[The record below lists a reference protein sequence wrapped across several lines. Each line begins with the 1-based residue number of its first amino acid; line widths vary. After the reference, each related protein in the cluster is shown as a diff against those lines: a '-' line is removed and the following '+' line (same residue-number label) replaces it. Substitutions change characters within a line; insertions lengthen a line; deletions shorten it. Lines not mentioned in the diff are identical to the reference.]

1 MGYLVPSKEE
11 NVLHEDQ
18 KVPVLRERGEWEVSL
33 SKTLYNWA
41 IKAGFSKKTAR
52 DFFKT
57 LGEYITT
64 NKAPKWWIERCKE
77 LKILDED
84 GKILLEAEKLT
95 GTELILLGLVW
106 EGIIIRT
113 EI

>member
-1 MGYLVPSKEE
+1 V
-11 NVLHEDQ
+11 
-18 KVPVLRERGEWEVSL
+18 REMNLGRE
-33 SKTLYNWA
+33 LYEWA

-64 NKAPKWWIERCKE
+64 QRAPKWWLERCKE

-84 GKILLEAEKLT
+84 GRILLEAEKLT

-113 EI
+113 EVSGSGS